1 METFRVKN
9 KNLKG
14 NLMRSS
20 NIAPLTNSPFLCNR
34 RTITALLCD
43 VRTLRLSLLPVGH
56 IVRGN
61 FAGLAKRRPHRV
73 YGTSVQAWSLNE
85 CVPRVLRLDASSL
98 AVNRC
103 STVTP
108 LPVHSRIR
116 FDFALA
122 ACSTS
127 RAHAFCYL
135 PGERPD
141 GTGAARQAIVERIVS
156 RS

>member
-1 METFRVKN
+1 METFRVKS
-9 KNLKG
+9 KNLRG

-43 VRTLRLSLLPVGH
+43 VRTPRRSLLPVGH
-56 IVRGN
+56 AVRGDL
-61 FAGLAKRRPHRV
+61 AGLAKRRPHRV
-73 YGTSVQAWSLNE
+73 YGTSAQAWSLNE
-85 CVPRVLRLDASSL
+85 CVPRVVRLDASSL
-98 AVNRC
+98 AANRC

-116 FDFALA
+116 FDFALT

-127 RAHAFCYL
+127 RAHAFCHL

-156 RS
+156 RG